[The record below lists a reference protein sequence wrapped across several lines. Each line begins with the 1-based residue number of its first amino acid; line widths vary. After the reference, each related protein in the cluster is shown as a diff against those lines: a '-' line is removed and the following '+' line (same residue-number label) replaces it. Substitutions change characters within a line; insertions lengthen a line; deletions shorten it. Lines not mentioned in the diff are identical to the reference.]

1 MVNQQEKK
9 RILSSSCPSSCPL
22 LKSNM
27 HNSILSLPPLFAYFQ
42 FSLLNSP
49 DELDWILLIFFLSQ
63 FIKLIKTNV
72 EKGNTIP
79 TTIYIGTLD
88 STTKQLSN
96 LSPNF
101 RIFRN
106 SLKDFNFFF
115 CREMFFCL
123 VISIK
128 ICNWE
133 IKII

>member
-27 HNSILSLPPLFAYFQ
+27 HNSILSLPPLFAYFIE

-128 ICNWE
+128 ICN
-133 IKII
+133 